1 MEGLGRQFNSSFNT
15 IGLLVEFIYFLKRGP
30 AYALK
35 VVTRAFL
42 YAVPRP

>member
-1 MEGLGRQFNSSFNT
+1 MEGLGRQFNSSFKT